1 VELGTGRA
9 DRKGRLMATVTSVF
23 TVDYAAQILGE
34 HPDLIQAI
42 IGNEDNLS
50 YGAIITV
57 RTGPEEGID
66 ALTDDGIDEL
76 ASMLAHARQ
85 TDDQWM
91 EFLKDFVADP
101 EIIETVKNLKPR

>member
-9 DRKGRLMATVTSVF
+9 DGKGRLMATVTRVF
-23 TVDYAAQILGE
+23 TVDYAAQMLDE

-42 IGNEDNLS
+42 IGNDDNLS

-66 ALTDDGIDEL
+66 ALTDEGTDEL

-85 TDDQWM
+85 THDQWM
-91 EFLKDFVADP
+91 EFLQDFVADP

>member
-42 IGNEDNLS
+42 IGNDDNLS

-66 ALTDDGIDEL
+66 ALTDEGTDEL

-85 TDDQWM
+85 THDQWM
-91 EFLKDFVADP
+91 EFLQDFVADP

>member
-1 VELGTGRA
+1 LANDAGGISFSAWPPVYQPFPASALYEG
-9 DRKGRLMATVTSVF
+9 KS
-23 TVDYAAQILGE
+23 
-34 HPDLIQAI
+34 
-42 IGNEDNLS
+42 NLS

-91 EFLKDFVADP
+91 EFLQDFVADP

>member
-1 VELGTGRA
+1 MELGTGRA
-9 DRKGRLMATVTSVF
+9 DGKGRLMATVTRVF
-23 TVDYAAQILGE
+23 IVDYAAQMLDE

-42 IGNEDNLS
+42 IGNDDNLS

-66 ALTDDGIDEL
+66 ALTDEGIDEL
-76 ASMLAHARQ
+76 ASMLARARQ
-85 TDDQWM
+85 THDQWM
-91 EFLKDFVADP
+91 EFLQDFVADP

>member
-1 VELGTGRA
+1 
-9 DRKGRLMATVTSVF
+9 MATVTRVY
-23 TVDYAAQILGE
+23 TVDYAANMLGE

-76 ASMLAHARQ
+76 ASMLANARQ
-85 TDDQWM
+85 THDTWT
-91 EFLKDFVADP
+91 EFLHDFVADP
-101 EIIETVKNLKPR
+101 EIIETVKNFKPR